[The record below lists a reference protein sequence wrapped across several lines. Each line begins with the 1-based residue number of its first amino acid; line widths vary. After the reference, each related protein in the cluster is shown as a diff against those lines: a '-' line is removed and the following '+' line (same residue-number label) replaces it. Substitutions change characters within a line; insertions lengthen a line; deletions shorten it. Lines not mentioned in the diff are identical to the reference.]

1 MPLKQYD
8 STFLNEKMLL
18 KQYDSI
24 FLNENMPVKQYDS
37 TFLNEDMPA
46 KQYDSIFLNEDM
58 PAKQYASIPRGKTPR
73 KRPPAASL
81 GAPGRKFSA
90 AGSLFPGKRER
101 RTEKSANFTLPA
113 WSVCRHNTIQ
123 SP

>member
-18 KQYDSI
+18 KQYDS
-24 FLNENMPVKQYDS
+24 
-37 TFLNEDMPA
+37 TFWDEDTPA

-58 PAKQYASIPRGKTPR
+58 PAKQYAGIPRGKTPR

-81 GAPGRKFSA
+81 EAPGRKFSA
-90 AGSLFPGKRER
+90 AGSLFREKRER

>member
-1 MPLKQYD
+1 MLLKQYD
-8 STFLNEKMLL
+8 STFL
-18 KQYDSI
+18 D
-24 FLNENMPVKQYDS
+24 ENMPV
-37 TFLNEDMPA
+37 

-58 PAKQYASIPRGKTPR
+58 PAKQYDSTFLNENTPVKQYDSIFRSKNTPETPAGGLPRG
-73 KRPPAASL
+73 SGEGIL
-81 GAPGRKFSA
+81 GRGKP
-90 AGSLFPGKRER
+90 FPGKRER